1 MRIERVELR
10 EIAGRLKTPFIT
22 SFGSVQDRRILL
34 VRVEAEGL
42 EGWGEC
48 GAEHA
53 PDYSSET
60 VDTAWTI
67 LTGFAVPA
75 LLGDGMSRPEEV
87 PGRLGR
93 IRGHP
98 MAKAAL
104 EGAVW
109 DLIARSQRAPLWKL
123 LGGARRPVPAGVSVG
138 LQTSESR
145 LLDVVEGY
153 LAEGYLRVKLKIEPG
168 RDLKVVEAVRKRWP
182 EVRLTADANGAYR
195 LEDGAHLREL
205 DAFRLDFL
213 EQPLAFDDLHDH
225 ARLANRIETPLCLD
239 ESIRHARDA
248 RLAIELG
255 AAGVIN
261 IKPGRVGGLSESVA
275 IHEVARERGIP
286 VWCGGML
293 ESGIGRAHNV
303 ALATLPGFTLPGD
316 ISASSRYWERDVVDP
331 PWILRDGHLEAP
343 DRPGIG
349 VEVDQQYLA
358 RMTVRT
364 WTSGS

>member
-10 EIAGRLKTPFIT
+10 EIALRLKTPFVT
-22 SFGSVQDRRILL
+22 SFGSMQDRRILL
-34 VRVEAEGL
+34 VRVEAEEL

-48 GAEHA
+48 AAENA
-53 PDYSSET
+53 PEYSSET
-60 VDTAWTI
+60 VDTAWAI
-67 LTGFAVPA
+67 LAGFAVPA
-75 LLGDGMSRPEEV
+75 LLREGLSRPEEV

-93 IRGHP
+93 IRGNP

-109 DLIARSQRAPLWKL
+109 DLVARSQQAPLWKL
-123 LGGARRPVPAGVSVG
+123 LGGTGRPVPAGVSVG
-138 LQTSESR
+138 LQPSQDR

-168 RDLKVVEAVRKRWP
+168 RDLAVVAPVRKRWP
-182 EVRLTADANGAYR
+182 EIRLTADANGAYR
-195 LEDGAHLREL
+195 LEDAAHLREL
-205 DAFRLDFL
+205 DAFRLEFL
-213 EQPLAFDDLHDH
+213 EQPLAHDDLHDH
-225 ARLANRIETPLCLD
+225 ARLAHRIETPLCLD

-255 AAGVIN
+255 AARVIN
-261 IKPGRVGGLSESVA
+261 IKPGRVGGLNESVA

-316 ISASSRYWERDVVDP
+316 LSESSRYWEEDVVDP
-331 PWILRDGHLEAP
+331 PWSLADGHLEPP

-349 VEVDQQYLA
+349 VEVDREYLD
-358 RMTVRT
+358 RVTVRT